1 MDHKKLDAH
10 RRQVGEIENDLIDA
24 YASNR
29 INRRDFVRRGT
40 ILGLSAPFIG
50 GVVAACS
57 SDDDEGS
64 TDAGSTDSGSTDSGS
79 TDSGDSGGSD
89 ETPAPAG
96 GDLVAAIQQGD
107 ANSGLDPLNMLDLG
121 TYCVLSQ
128 SFEYLVG
135 LGPDGNVAASALA
148 TSWTPNADGTQWTFN
163 LREGVTWQDGSPF
176 TSADVAATIDRMVV
190 AGAGL
195 AGIVSEGSRPDDYTA
210 VVNLDKANGN
220 LPILVSIFN
229 PQSLVTP
236 AISPMARRS
245 TLVPPV
251 PVRGSSTASM
261 PTPSRPSSRRTRTGG
276 AAPRSSTPSRCR
288 ASSPPAPPWPR

>member
-79 TDSGDSGGSD
+79 TDSGGSD

-148 TSWTPNADGTQWTFN
+148 TSWSPNADGTQWTFN

-195 AGIVSEGSRPDDYTA
+195 AGIVSEGAVDTPDDYTA
-210 VVNLDKANGN
+210 VINLD
-220 LPILVSIFN
+220 
-229 PQSLVTP
+229 
-236 AISPMARRS
+236 
-245 TLVPPV
+245 
-251 PVRGSSTASM
+251 
-261 PTPSRPSSRRTRTGG
+261 
-276 AAPRSSTPSRCR
+276 
-288 ASSPPAPPWPR
+288 